1 MNIHTICLYCTL
13 AFAATA
19 NAQVPPE
26 ADEPQWPEDATWPDV
41 SADDVAMFDADGI
54 EFEDAP
60 VVQDQPHVAVAGTA
74 GEEPSVKR
82 ELKRSL
88 LGAVMPKVQRRLREA
103 IGDER

>member
-1 MNIHTICLYCTL
+1 MNIHAICLFCTL
-13 AFAATA
+13 AFAAAA

-26 ADEPQWPEDATWPDV
+26 ADAPHWPEDATWQDMTT
-41 SADDVAMFDADGI
+41 DDVAMVDADGI

-60 VVQDQPHVAVAGTA
+60 VVQDEPHVAIVDTVDEA
-74 GEEPSVKR
+74 PSLKR